1 MPRLDDLNAH
11 PAAQP
16 AAASL
21 GRRDFLALAAGAAA
35 TSLPAAAHAHTAPNG
50 LSVGYLGDLGD
61 LGDLGL
67 LGEAQA
73 APRLRSAQGL
83 VAGDT
88 DFLRRGVRLSVL
100 GLGGQ
105 RSAHLQG
112 VTLLAHTAVPGL
124 AQPVDVV
131 HWGMRVSPVE
141 CAACDSEQVL
151 ALGADGALR
160 LSLEVRHTTQSEKRV
175 LPVSLTSGWRPGVA
189 KLQAGTYLLA
199 FDFAQAAPNWS
210 NQAVQQTADPDA
222 AAVELAASDFTYLIV
237 KVDHAS

>member
-1 MPRLDDLNAH
+1 MPRFDDLNEQ
-11 PAAQP
+11 PSAQP

-21 GRRDFLALAAGAAA
+21 GRRGFLALTAGAAA
-35 TSLPAAAHAHTAPNG
+35 TSLPAEAYAHASPNG
-50 LSVGYLGDLGD
+50 LSVGYMNDLGSLD
-61 LGDLGL
+61 
-67 LGEAQA
+67 EAQA

-124 AQPVDVV
+124 ARAVDVV
-131 HWGMRVSPVE
+131 HWGMRVCPVE
-141 CAACDSEQVL
+141 CAASDSEQVL

-160 LSLEVRHTTQSEKRV
+160 LSLEVRHSTQSQKRV
-175 LPVSLTSGWRPGVA
+175 LPLALTSGWRPGAA

-210 NQAVQQTADPDA
+210 DHAVNQTSDPDA
-222 AAVELAASDFTYLIV
+222 AAVELAASNFTYLIV

>member
-1 MPRLDDLNAH
+1 MPRIDDLNAH
-11 PAAQP
+11 LAAQP
-16 AAASL
+16 AAATL
-21 GRRDFLALAAGAAA
+21 GRRDFMALAAGAAV
-35 TSLPAAAHAHTAPNG
+35 TSLPAAGHAHAAPNG
-50 LSVGYLGDLGD
+50 LSVGYLA
-61 LGDLGL
+61 
-67 LGEAQA
+67 EEQA
-73 APRLRSAQGL
+73 APHLRSAHEL
-83 VAGDT
+83 LAGDR
-88 DFLRRGVRLSVL
+88 DFLRGGVRLSVL

-112 VTLLAHTAVPGL
+112 VTLLVHTAVPGL
-124 AQPVDVV
+124 AQPVDVI
-131 HWGMRVSPVE
+131 HWGMRVSPLE

-160 LSLEVRHTTQSEKRV
+160 LSLEVRHTTQSHKRV
-175 LPVSLTSGWRPGVA
+175 LPLELTSGWRPGAA

-210 NQAVQQTADPDA
+210 DHAVQQTVDPDA

>member
-1 MPRLDDLNAH
+1 MPRIDDLNTH
-11 PAAQP
+11 PGAQP
-16 AAASL
+16 VAASL

-35 TSLPAAAHAHTAPNG
+35 TSLPVAAHSHAAPDG
-50 LSVGYLGDLGD
+50 LSVGYLAD
-61 LGDLGL
+61 
-67 LGEAQA
+67 AQA

-124 AQPVDVV
+124 AKPLDVI
-131 HWGMRVSPVE
+131 HWGMQVRPVE
-141 CAACDSEQVL
+141 CAACDTEQVL
-151 ALGADGALR
+151 ALGADGALK
-160 LSLEVRHTTQSEKRV
+160 LSLELRHTTQSQKRV
-175 LPVSLTSGWRPGVA
+175 LPLELTSGWRPGAA

-210 NQAVQQTADPDA
+210 EHAVQQTADPVA

-237 KVDHAS
+237 KVDYAS

>member
-1 MPRLDDLNAH
+1 MPRIDDLNAH
-11 PAAQP
+11 LSAPP

-21 GRRDFLALAAGAAA
+21 GRRDFMALAAGAAV
-35 TSLPAAAHAHTAPNG
+35 TSLPAAAHAEAAPNG
-50 LSVGYLGDLGD
+50 LSVGYLSEGP
-61 LGDLGL
+61 
-67 LGEAQA
+67 A
-73 APRLRSAQGL
+73 APRLRSVQAL
-83 VAGDT
+83 VAGDA

-112 VTLLAHTAVPGL
+112 VTLLAHTTVQGL
-124 AQPVDVV
+124 AQPVDVI

-151 ALGADGALR
+151 SLGADGALR
-160 LSLEVRHTTQSEKRV
+160 LSLEVRHTTQSQKRA
-175 LPVSLTSGWRPGVA
+175 LPLALTSGWRPGAA

-210 NQAVQQTADPDA
+210 DHAVQQAADPDA
-222 AAVELAASDFTYLIV
+222 AAVELVASDFTYLIV